1 MIKDNFLYLNNFLI
15 HIIYIKNKSLKIRK
29 KIFFKKIKKMKTSL
43 FFILLFLILNKSNQ
57 HSSHIKEEEIK
68 PNKFELFIYEK
79 IKSYPKLKQAYIG
92 AFIISS
98 APIPIFIIIAIF
110 NINNI
115 KILDIMSAFAAGA
128 LIGDVFIHN
137 LPEISH
143 YHKHNHQNNHIK
155 KNINSI
161 IHDLF
166 NKNELLLCFGILV
179 LFITEKIMN
188 YFNSKIENNENKLEK
203 EHEKNNNNSHKNEN
217 HSHNHSHNHS
227 SNITISLL
235 GDFIHNITDGMAIG
249 AGFNK
254 NLKLGITLSTSI
266 FFHEIPHEIGDFSY
280 LLKQNMNLSS
290 AILSQ
295 LITAIGA
302 FFGVYISFLFGEIYS
317 EKIISFASGAFLYLA
332 INTIMG
338 DLKHSKSFLNIFFEG
353 IAFIFGV
360 YVLDALI

>member
-1 MIKDNFLYLNNFLI
+1 MKKTIYLI
-15 HIIYIKNKSLKIRK
+15 
-29 KIFFKKIKKMKTSL
+29 L
-43 FFILLFLILNKSNQ
+43 FFLILNKSNQ

-68 PNKFELFIYEK
+68 QNKFEIFIYEK

-110 NINNI
+110 NIKNI
-115 KILDIMSAFAAGA
+115 KILDIMSSFAAGA

-137 LPEISH
+137 LPEILH
-143 YHKHNHQNNHIK
+143 YNKHNHEHNHNK
-155 KNINSI
+155 KNINLI
-161 IHDLF
+161 LYDLF
-166 NKNELLLCFGILV
+166 NKNELLLCFGILL
-179 LFITEKIMN
+179 LFIIEKIMN
-188 YFNSKIENNENKLEK
+188 YFNKRNSNIENDENKKEK
-203 EHEKNNNNSHKNEN
+203 EHKENNHKNHENEN

-280 LLKQNMNLSS
+280 LLKQKMNLPS

-302 FFGVYISFLFGEIYS
+302 FLGVYISFLFGEIYS

-338 DLKHSKSFLNIFFEG
+338 DLKHTKSFLNIILEA
-353 IAFIFGV
+353 IAFIFGF

>member
-1 MIKDNFLYLNNFLI
+1 
-15 HIIYIKNKSLKIRK
+15 
-29 KIFFKKIKKMKTSL
+29 
-43 FFILLFLILNKSNQ
+43 
-57 HSSHIKEEEIK
+57 
-68 PNKFELFIYEK
+68 
-79 IKSYPKLKQAYIG
+79 
-92 AFIISS
+92 
-98 APIPIFIIIAIF
+98 
-110 NINNI
+110 
-115 KILDIMSAFAAGA
+115 
-128 LIGDVFIHN
+128 
-137 LPEISH
+137 
-143 YHKHNHQNNHIK
+143 
-155 KNINSI
+155 
-161 IHDLF
+161 
-166 NKNELLLCFGILV
+166 
-179 LFITEKIMN
+179 MN
-188 YFNSKIENNENKLEK
+188 YFNKRNSNIENEDNKKEK
-203 EHEKNNNNSHKNEN
+203 KHKENNNNSHEN

-227 SNITISLL
+227 SNIAISLL